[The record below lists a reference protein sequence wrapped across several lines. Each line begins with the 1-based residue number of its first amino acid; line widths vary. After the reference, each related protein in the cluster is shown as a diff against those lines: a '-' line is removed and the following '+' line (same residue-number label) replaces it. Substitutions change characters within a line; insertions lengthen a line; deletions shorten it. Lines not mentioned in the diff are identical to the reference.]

1 MANGNTALKLLAS
14 ESTPAIAMADQPS
27 ATPTPRGIEAELGVA
42 TAAAAV
48 AVGQALVDFQA
59 IGAMAPATRKVGG
72 EALARVCMIR
82 LDHFGEI
89 DFTAA
94 GAEAKRLLRQRHGAA
109 WRAEYGTELPEG
121 ELDTLVGWVFEVTDR
136 VVADE
141 QALQRA
147 WAN

>member
-59 IGAMAPATRKVGG
+59 IGAMAPATRLTSRPPVQKPNACYASAMVQPG
-72 EALARVCMIR
+72 EQSTVRSFPRASLIPWLAGCSRSR
-82 LDHFGEI
+82 TGWLQ
-89 DFTAA
+89 TN
-94 GAEAKRLLRQRHGAA
+94 KRCSGRGQ
-109 WRAEYGTELPEG
+109 
-121 ELDTLVGWVFEVTDR
+121 TD
-136 VVADE
+136 
-141 QALQRA
+141 
-147 WAN
+147 